1 MELASYVDS
10 LWIVVAGI
18 LVMFMQPGFMLV
30 ETGFT
35 RSKNSVNIVM
45 KNFMDFSVG
54 AVSYWAFGF
63 ALAYGGTT
71 LGGFLAYG
79 NFFLEGDAITYFF
92 QVVFAATAATIV
104 SGAVAAPGGKDGKG
118 GKPKAAGPAAVVQG
132 AKDGKGVKAKQNVQ
146 QAKASQ
152 PKAEGPLGGPPQPP
166 PTQYEAMLR
175 SQTIERGTQ
184 DMDIDNGNGV

>member
-1 MELASYVDS
+1 MEIASYVDS

-92 QVVFAATAATIV
+92 QVVFVATAMSIV
-104 SGAVAAPGGKDGKG
+104 SGAVAGRMKLLPLILLFGFISSSGSNVIQWSR
-118 GKPKAAGPAAVVQG
+118 VVR
-132 AKDGKGVKAKQNVQ
+132 
-146 QAKASQ
+146 
-152 PKAEGPLGGPPQPP
+152 
-166 PTQYEAMLR
+166 R
-175 SQTIERGTQ
+175 SRIY
-184 DMDIDNGNGV
+184 

>member
-1 MELASYVDS
+1 MELATYVDS

-54 AVSYWAFGF
+54 AITYWAFGF

-79 NFFLEGDAITYFF
+79 SFFLEGDSITYFF
-92 QVVFAATAATIV
+92 QVVSV
-104 SGAVAAPGGKDGKG
+104 SYTH
-118 GKPKAAGPAAVVQG
+118 
-132 AKDGKGVKAKQNVQ
+132 
-146 QAKASQ
+146 
-152 PKAEGPLGGPPQPP
+152 LTL
-166 PTQYEAMLR
+166 PT
-175 SQTIERGTQ
+175 STT
-184 DMDIDNGNGV
+184 V

>member
-1 MELASYVDS
+1 MESMIVNSVDS
-10 LWIVVAGI
+10 LWVVIAGI

-54 AVSYWAFGF
+54 AITYWAFGF

-79 NFFLEGDAITYFF
+79 NFFLEGDFF
-92 QVVFAATAATIV
+92 NIFLSSRI
-104 SGAVAAPGGKDGKG
+104 
-118 GKPKAAGPAAVVQG
+118 
-132 AKDGKGVKAKQNVQ
+132 
-146 QAKASQ
+146 
-152 PKAEGPLGGPPQPP
+152 
-166 PTQYEAMLR
+166 R
-175 SQTIERGTQ
+175 SNCCNYSFWCRS
-184 DMDIDNGNGV
+184 

>member
-1 MELASYVDS
+1 MEIASYVDS

-71 LGGFLAYG
+71 LGGLS
-79 NFFLEGDAITYFF
+79 LIH
-92 QVVFAATAATIV
+92 I
-104 SGAVAAPGGKDGKG
+104 
-118 GKPKAAGPAAVVQG
+118 
-132 AKDGKGVKAKQNVQ
+132 
-146 QAKASQ
+146 
-152 PKAEGPLGGPPQPP
+152 
-166 PTQYEAMLR
+166 
-175 SQTIERGTQ
+175 
-184 DMDIDNGNGV
+184 

>member
-1 MELASYVDS
+1 MESMIISSVDS
-10 LWIVVAGI
+10 LWVLIAGI

-54 AVSYWAFGF
+54 AITYWAFGF

-79 NFFLEGDAITYFF
+79 DFFLEGQSSTYFF
-92 QVVFAATAATIV
+92 QVVFAATTATIV
-104 SGAVAAPGGKDGKG
+104 SGAVAEVDKEVVKK
-118 GKPKAAGPAAVVQG
+118 KPEN
-132 AKDGKGVKAKQNVQ
+132 VKA
-146 QAKASQ
+146 
-152 PKAEGPLGGPPQPP
+152 L
-166 PTQYEAMLR
+166 
-175 SQTIERGTQ
+175 
-184 DMDIDNGNGV
+184 D